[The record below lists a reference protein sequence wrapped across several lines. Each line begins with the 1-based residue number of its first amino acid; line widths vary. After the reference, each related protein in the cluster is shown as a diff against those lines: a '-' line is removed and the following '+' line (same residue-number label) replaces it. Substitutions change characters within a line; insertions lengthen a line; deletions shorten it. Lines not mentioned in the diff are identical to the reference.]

1 MKDIA
6 TFAGSSAAVLAIV
19 NVVQHTTGW
28 FERWF
33 ALVVALAVATGTTFI
48 IKKVPPGFMPKMFT
62 SIITG
67 FMLYC
72 SAFGVQNTVIH
83 DVSGTA
89 NNVSIPA
96 PEKRVMTAA
105 PEVLLIPPHN
115 APLSPFEP
123 MLPVWPDVPATGAQV
138 LPEVEVQSTPKRDW
152 SSKWD

>member
-33 ALVVALAVATGTTFI
+33 ALVVALAVAIGTTFI

-83 DVSGTA
+83 DVSGTS
-89 NNVSIPA
+89 NSVSIPA
-96 PEKRVMTAA
+96 PEKRMTVA
-105 PEVLLIPPHN
+105 PEILLVPPHN

-123 MLPVWPDVPATGAQV
+123 MAPVWPDAPVMGAAFN
-138 LPEVEVQSTPKRDW
+138 EVEVQPAPKREW